1 MSTVTEPTVESLSK
15 ICGILFNFAQKHLPK
30 TDHRT
35 AVNLLHIADILKDHG
50 IDVKYSSHLAAQATA
65 YAAPEIIT
73 KTAEYRNLRAKFVAC
88 LSTIADLGKKTVK
101 QSKTPFHAGVNEGLR
116 RAAKIAIMF
125 LDDFN
130 ENGPE
135 FMSSP
140 NGITPNYSPEKPR
153 SSFIR

>member
-30 TDHRT
+30 NEHRT
-35 AVNLLHIADILKDHG
+35 AVNLLHIAEVLREHGVDVRYNSQLK
-50 IDVKYSSHLAAQATA
+50 AQAEA
-65 YAAPEIIT
+65 YTAPEVIT
-73 KTAEYRNLRAKFVAC
+73 RTPEYRHLRACFIAC
-88 LSTIADLGKKTVK
+88 LSTIADLGKKEVRK
-101 QSKTPFHAGVNEGLR
+101 SKTPFHAGINEGLR

-135 FMSSP
+135 LM
-140 NGITPNYSPEKPR
+140 GTPNEISANYPTEKPGSNFVR
-153 SSFIR
+153 